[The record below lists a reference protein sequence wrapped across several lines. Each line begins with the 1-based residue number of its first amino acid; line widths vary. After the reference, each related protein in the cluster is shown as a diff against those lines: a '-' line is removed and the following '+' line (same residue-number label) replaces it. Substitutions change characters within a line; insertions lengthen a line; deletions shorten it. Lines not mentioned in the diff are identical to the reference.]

1 MGQSDEP
8 NRPKMFVPEE
18 LHDIELFLFM
28 NSGISDFL
36 RNRYAFLNKV
46 QPDSL
51 SIFWIF
57 NKEGSRLNLN
67 Q

>member
-1 MGQSDEP
+1 
-8 NRPKMFVPEE
+8 
-18 LHDIELFLFM
+18 M
-28 NSGISDFL
+28 NSGISYFL

-67 Q
+67 QWFFRKMSKNPWNGVMSQKKSWRTE